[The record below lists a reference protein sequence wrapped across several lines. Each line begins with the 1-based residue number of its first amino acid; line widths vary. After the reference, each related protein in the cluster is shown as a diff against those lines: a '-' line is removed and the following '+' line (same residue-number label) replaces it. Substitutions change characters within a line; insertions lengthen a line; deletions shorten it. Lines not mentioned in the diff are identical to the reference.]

1 MKIRSG
7 QPLRSQKE
15 TSRASQ
21 TSADGQFQILLDN
34 QMLDAADPQHT
45 VNSEHDAPTAQH
57 QQLLNDATRL
67 LDEAIEQIEH
77 ENAPREQ
84 TVESLQQLRKKIADM
99 GLPENKLSA
108 ANTILAVETER
119 LKSW

>member
-1 MKIRSG
+1 MKIRPG
-7 QPLRSQKE
+7 QPLRSQEK

-21 TSADGQFQILLDN
+21 SAANGRFQVLLDGEMIDAPHQQDASN
-34 QMLDAADPQHT
+34 TGQDAAT
-45 VNSEHDAPTAQH
+45 TQH

-67 LDEAIEQIEH
+67 LDEAIEQIEE

-84 TVESLQQLRKKIADM
+84 TVESLQKLRKKITDM
-99 GLPENKLSA
+99 GLPESKLSA
-108 ANTILAVETER
+108 ASTILAVETER